1 MLGEEEEIWGEVDLL
16 VLLAV
21 PFLALKEGRVEG
33 CCPVY
38 QMGWTLWWWMEGQGG
53 QALGQGPAGGV
64 GGCIQERKHPKI
76 SAKKL

>member
-1 MLGEEEEIWGEVDLL
+1 MGEVDLL

-38 QMGWTLWWWMEGQGG
+38 QMGWTLWWWLEGQGG
-53 QALGQGPAGGV
+53 QALGQAPAGG
-64 GGCIQERKHPKI
+64 GGGLHTG
-76 SAKKL
+76 KKTSKKYQQKNYEASCGD